1 METLPQPLHTAARLA
16 TAMIAMAAMLTS
28 AKAGTLYLTTN
39 DASGKSSFD
48 KWDVSAA
55 TPGDA
60 PSAENDYVIDG
71 NRRIRV
77 IYNRTF
83 GGNTITFGEGAQTA
97 DQGGLVVSRGDSLA
111 DHSIGFGNNG
121 AILQNG
127 YFTPW
132 ENNRTPKITAA
143 GPITV
148 TAPESNPFRI
158 AAAEVTSSSIN
169 TNNKWTIQAPI
180 KGSSGTALMLS
191 AGGKRNNA
199 VLAPAAA
206 DTFTITGSMADFF
219 GKLIISGGLAGSAR
233 EAVPVSALFE
243 SVKMGGTTVVQKGA
257 QIKARYTDRT
267 YTTAGLELQAG
278 SILLANNKVAES
290 KCGKIAVTESLT
302 VEKGAIVKLANHP
315 NPGSGFDAYKWV
327 VLTLPA
333 EKGTIPLDKIEFPDL
348 NDFPPCEVRTNLVDG
363 VWQLEIHKK
372 AHDVLKTNDDSD
384 TNISK
389 ALPSALTNAASW
401 VEGEAPEEGRMYVA
415 VNGAGGLANNE
426 WPVVRTPY
434 YTNTATPFVFEGDC
448 LAIGQ
453 GGRIL
458 PCTRDVE
465 FPFLYLSQNVT
476 FPLSLA
482 SVPSYLRGRIYLRAS
497 SDSYPQRFQ
506 AYMKGLNTVEAEV
519 SGAGTLFV
527 TGRSGSGNPYGD
539 VEFTALNTNYTGRI
553 KVCAEVNN
561 VTAGADDYKHERVF
575 ITDARNLG
583 GPLDAFK
590 ANALELADYS
600 VLEARKDVDMNVANR
615 GITVTGN
622 AAFAAPENV
631 TLAIS
636 NDITWNG
643 AVRKIGAGTLA
654 LNGAAR
660 VESGATA
667 TLAVEAGCLRVG
679 SKNALSGV
687 TVTFADGAALLV
699 DHAATGDVATLG
711 AVDLSDEPFGGKLPV
726 AFVLPKEGK
735 PNYNL
740 AVCTVKDAATAD
752 ALIPSIEP
760 VPVKGCNVTF
770 TKSPNADGTVT
781 VLASVKAAGLMI
793 VIR

>member
-1 METLPQPLHTAARLA
+1 
-16 TAMIAMAAMLTS
+16 MIVMSAMLTS
-28 AKAGTLYLTTN
+28 AKAETLNLTTS

-48 KWDVSAA
+48 KWNVSGGGTA
-55 TPGDA
+55 A
-60 PSAENDYVIDG
+60 PSAANDYVVDG
-71 NRRIRV
+71 ARYIRV
-77 IYNRTF
+77 IWNRKFAGNSLSF
-83 GGNTITFGEGAQTA
+83 GSSNSSEGRLIVQRGNSDYSHTIGFLNEGAF
-97 DQGGLVVSRGDSLA
+97 LR
-111 DHSIGFGNNG
+111 
-121 AILQNG
+121 NG

-132 ENNRTPKITAA
+132 ESNRKIIISADSKLT
-143 GPITV
+143 ITS
-148 TAPESNPFRI
+148 PESNPFHI
-158 AAAEVTSSSIN
+158 AAAEVTSSSSN
-169 TNNKWTIQAPI
+169 TNNIWEIQAPI
-180 KGSSGTALMLS
+180 AGDAGTALMLS
-191 AGGKRNNA
+191 AGGIRDGK
-199 VLAPAAA
+199 VVAPAAA
-206 DTFTITGSMADFF
+206 ETFLMTGSMAEFH

-233 EAVPVSALFE
+233 EAVPVTALFE
-243 SVKMGGTTVVQKGA
+243 TITMGGTTVVQKDA
-257 QIKARYTDRT
+257 QIKARDTDRT

-315 NPGSGFDAYKWV
+315 NSGSGFDAYDWV

-363 VWQLEIHKK
+363 VWQLVIHKD

-384 TNISK
+384 TTISK

-401 VEGEAPEEGRMYVA
+401 VGGEVPEKGRMYVA
-415 VNGAGGLANNE
+415 VNGVGGLDE

-465 FPFLYLSQNVT
+465 FPLLYLSQNVT

-482 SVPSYLRGRIYLRAS
+482 NVPSYLRGRIYLRAS

-506 AYMKGLNTVEAEV
+506 AYMRGLNTVAAEV

-561 VTAGADDYKHERVF
+561 VAASADDYKHERVF

-583 GPLDAFK
+583 GPLDEFK
-590 ANALELADYS
+590 ADALELADYS
-600 VLEARKDVDMNVANR
+600 VLEARNDVDMNVANR

-631 TLAIS
+631 TLTIS
-636 NDITWNG
+636 NVITWNG
-643 AVRKIGAGTLA
+643 AVRKTGAGTLA

-667 TLAVEAGCLRVG
+667 TLAVEEGCLRVG
-679 SKNALSGV
+679 SKDALSGV
-687 TVTFADGAALLV
+687 SVTFDDGAALLV
-699 DHAATGDVATLG
+699 DPDAKDDVATLG
-711 AVDLSDEPFGGKLPV
+711 AVDLSDAPFSGKLPV
-726 AFVLPKEGK
+726 AFVLPAEGK
-735 PNYNL
+735 PNYSNL
-740 AVCTVKDAATAD
+740 AVCTVKNEATAD
-752 ALIPSIEP
+752 ALTVESAA
-760 VPVKGCNVTF
+760 PVKGCSVTF
-770 TKSPNADGTVT
+770 TTRTNTDGTVT

>member
-1 METLPQPLHTAARLA
+1 MKIPPPPPTTARLA
-16 TAMIAMAAMLTS
+16 TAMIVMSAMLTS
-28 AKAGTLYLTTN
+28 AKADTLTLTKS
-39 DASGKSSFD
+39 DASGNSSFAT
-48 KWDVSAA
+48 WNVSGGGKA
-55 TPGDA
+55 A
-60 PSAENDYVIDG
+60 PSAANDYVVDG
-71 NRRIRV
+71 SRTIRV
-77 IYNRTF
+77 LSNKQTTF
-83 GGNTITFGEGAQTA
+83 NGNKITFGSS
-97 DQGGLVVSRGDSLA
+97 DSSQGGLVVNA
-111 DHSIGFGNNG
+111 NMSIGFANEG
-121 AILQNG
+121 AFLRNG

-132 ENNRTPKITAA
+132 ASNRKIIISS
-143 GPITV
+143 GSKLTV

-158 AAAEVTSSSIN
+158 AAAEVDTKVTATSFN
-169 TNNKWTIQAPI
+169 TNNAWTIEAPI
-180 KGSSGTALMLS
+180 KGETGSALMLC
-191 AGGKRNNA
+191 AGGVRGSL
-199 VLAPAAA
+199 VIPASA
-206 DTFTITGSMADFF
+206 DTFTVTGSMAEFF

-243 SVKMGGTTVVQKGA
+243 SVTMGGTTVVQKGA

-315 NPGSGFDAYKWV
+315 NSGSGFDAYDWV

-348 NDFPPCEVRTNLVDG
+348 NDFPPCEVRTNLVNG
-363 VWQLEIHKK
+363 VWQLVIHKD
-372 AHDVLKTNDDSD
+372 AHDALKTNDDSD

-401 VEGEAPEEGRMYVA
+401 VGGEVPEKGRMYVA
-415 VNGAGGLANNE
+415 VNGVGGLDE

-476 FPLSLA
+476 YPLSLA
-482 SVPSYLRGRIYLRAS
+482 SVPSYLRGSIYLRAS

-506 AYMKGLNTVEAEV
+506 AYMRGLNTVEAEV

-553 KVCAEVNN
+553 KVCAEVSN
-561 VTAGADDYKHERVF
+561 VAASADDYKHERVF
-575 ITDARNLG
+575 VKDARNLG

-590 ANALELADYS
+590 ADALELADYS
-600 VLEARKDVDMNVANR
+600 VLEARNDVDMNVANR

-622 AAFAAPENV
+622 AAFAAPADV

-636 NDITWNG
+636 NDITWKG
-643 AVRKIGAGTLA
+643 AVRKTGAGTLA

-667 TLAVEAGCLRVG
+667 TLAVEEGCLRVG
-679 SKNALSGV
+679 SKDALSGV
-687 TVTFADGAALLV
+687 SVTFADGAALLV
-699 DHAATGDVATLG
+699 DPEATGDAETLG
-711 AVDLSDEPFGGKLPV
+711 AVDLSNAPFGGKLPV
-726 AFVLPKEGK
+726 AFVLPAEGR
-735 PNYNL
+735 PNYSNL
-740 AVCTVKDAATAD
+740 AVCTVKDEATAA
-752 ALIPSIEP
+752 ALTIEP
-760 VPVKGCNVTF
+760 VTVKGCNVTF
-770 TKSPNADGTVT
+770 TTRTNADETVT